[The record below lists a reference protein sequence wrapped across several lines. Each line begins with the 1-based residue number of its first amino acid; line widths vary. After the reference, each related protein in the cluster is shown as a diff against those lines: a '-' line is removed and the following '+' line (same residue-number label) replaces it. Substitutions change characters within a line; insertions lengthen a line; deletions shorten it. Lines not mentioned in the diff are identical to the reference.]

1 MPRVCHLGRAL
12 RTPHSKSLLAAQSRR
27 ENIRDRN
34 KGKIAHG
41 LVPARPSL
49 PPLSI
54 GLLMVS
60 LETLAVL
67 YVLLLPLTHPLL
79 GFAQAVTEPR
89 LLLLAR
95 RGKRSQTSSIHLSWR
110 NRRIGIRCH
119 LGLLP
124 GPPVRPHLC
133 AVALTW
139 LTRYG
144 CKGVCSSPSQRP
156 QVRVTPGWLLKL
168 ASLRS
173 GFAQHTVSPVF
184 YNSFLRACIFI
195 RTFTATTACGNYNEF
210 RSYETH

>member
-1 MPRVCHLGRAL
+1 MLALPDRRERVRYQVELAHRQQVAH
-12 RTPHSKSLLAAQSRR
+12 PSLL
-27 ENIRDRN
+27 
-34 KGKIAHG
+34 
-41 LVPARPSL
+41 P
-49 PPLSI
+49 I
-54 GLLMVS
+54 GIGFKMVS
-60 LETLAVL
+60 LENLAVL
-67 YVLLLPLTHPLL
+67 YVLLLLLTHPLL

-89 LLLLAR
+89 LVLLAR

-110 NRRIGIRCH
+110 NHRVGIRCH

-133 AVALTW
+133 AVAFTW

-144 CKGVCSSPSQRP
+144 CKGVCSSSPQRL
-156 QVRVTPGWLLKL
+156 QVRVTPGWLRKL
-168 ASLRS
+168 ALLRS

-184 YNSFLRACIFI
+184 YYSFLRGCIFI